1 MNEGVIASRYAKA
14 LLKFTQETG
23 NGNLVYTQSC
33 VIALRLQEIIQLRNY
48 IENHEEIALEKKLQ
62 LLEAALGE
70 PLAMEISRFITIV
83 AEHRRMNCFMRM
95 VYSFIFQ
102 YRKANNIKVGRLITA
117 MPVDGLSGK
126 MEAFLH
132 EKMGAEIHLEMK
144 VNPKILGGF
153 VFELDDWRLD
163 GSVENQFRRIRSQLI
178 EKNNRIV

>member
-70 PLAMEISRFITIV
+70 PLAMEISRF
-83 AEHRRMNCFMRM
+83 RRHMM
-95 VYSFIFQ
+95 S
-102 YRKANNIKVGRLITA
+102 
-117 MPVDGLSGK
+117 
-126 MEAFLH
+126 
-132 EKMGAEIHLEMK
+132 
-144 VNPKILGGF
+144 
-153 VFELDDWRLD
+153 
-163 GSVENQFRRIRSQLI
+163 
-178 EKNNRIV
+178 